1 MGPPPSA
8 TGLHPAGPLAR
19 KLGQF
24 VLIAPDE
31 MAALCE
37 LQSSTRTIQR
47 HRDIITEGKSYNS
60 LFVLLEG
67 IAIRYRIL
75 HDGRRQIVNI
85 VLPGD
90 IGGVLGSFFENALYS
105 TKALTDAV
113 IAVIPFT
120 RLSVLFET
128 HPRLVTKIFWSFACE
143 TAIYAEHVID
153 LGRRSALERIA
164 HFLLELLTRLQ
175 AVGLAEEASYQIPL
189 TQELIGDALGLSIP
203 HVNRV
208 LRRLRDDELVS
219 IEDQRVTIKDLQ
231 GLAELADFEPNYLR
245 RTEVAELFDAK
256 E

>member
-1 MGPPPSA
+1 MGPPPS
-8 TGLHPAGPLAR
+8 TTVPPEAGPLAR
-19 KLGQF
+19 KLAQF
-24 VLIAPDE
+24 VLITADE
-31 MAALCE
+31 AATLGE
-37 LQSSTRTIQR
+37 LQSATRTVQR
-47 HRDIITEGKSYNS
+47 HRDIITEGKSYTS
-60 LFVLLEG
+60 LFVLIEG

-90 IGGVLGSFFENALYS
+90 IVGVLGSFFENALYS
-105 TKALTDAV
+105 TKALTDSV
-113 IAVIPFT
+113 IATVPFT
-120 RLSVLFET
+120 RLGALFET
-128 HPRLVTKIFWSFACE
+128 HPRLVTKVFWSFACE

-175 AVGLAEEASYQIPL
+175 AVGLADATSYQIPL

-208 LRRLRDDELVS
+208 LRRLRDDELVA

-231 GLAELADFEPNYLR
+231 GLSELADFEPNYLR
-245 RTEVAELFDAK
+245 RNEVAELFDAK